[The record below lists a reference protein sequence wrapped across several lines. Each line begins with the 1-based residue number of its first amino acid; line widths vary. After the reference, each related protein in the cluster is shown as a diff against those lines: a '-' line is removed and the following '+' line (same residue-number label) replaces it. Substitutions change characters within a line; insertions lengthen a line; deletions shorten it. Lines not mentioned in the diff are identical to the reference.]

1 MLKNAVRLLTVCFLL
16 AIAACTSGFVS
27 TAFAQGEQATITG
40 IVTDESGAVIPN
52 ARVAVTNI
60 ETKVTREA
68 QTNGEGQYRVPYL
81 SPGKYQVTVESQG
94 FSTAQVDV
102 SLTLGL
108 TATINVPLKAGAVT
122 ETVMVEAGGVEL
134 ERQTASLGNVLNSQ
148 QIIELPLLDRNPY
161 SLVTLAPGVVDRVS
175 SGNPGTG
182 PIINGGRSNTSEVL
196 LDGAESRNSTT
207 NDINYNPP
215 LETVQEVKVVTNN
228 MSAEFGRSGGGVILA
243 ATRSGTNKWH
253 GSLYEFLRN
262 DKLNANSWSNNRV
275 GLARSP
281 FHKNQYGGTFGGPV
295 ILPRFGEGGNQPW
308 YNGRNRTFFFVAF
321 EQTKQRVP
329 DDLIANVPTLL
340 QRGGPDGS
348 GDFDFSQ
355 TFDASGNLVKIYDP
369 ATSTSA
375 TTPRTQF
382 ACNGRLNVI
391 CHARVDPVAAR
402 VLSFYP
408 LPNRPT
414 QSQNFVQN
422 LTRSDDA
429 WKLFFRIDHS
439 LGRHHLF
446 FTGGRQDNPRSTPGV
461 NTAFPGEGVNG
472 EKGVIESHPRTAVLS
487 DTITFRPDLV
497 GEFRASITR
506 NVSQT
511 HPRSAGFDLTQLGFP
526 QSLKD
531 HEEALIFPRF
541 EITDLNNSGSAVLG
555 PDRASFFFDA
565 EFAEQFQG
573 HVTWVRGNHTVKSG
587 GDFTFTAFN
596 VNRPERPSGLF
607 NFTRAFTQ
615 GPLPSNSS
623 TTAGYG
629 FATFLL
635 GPPTSASIT
644 ADPTLAASQKFYSFY
659 VNDEWKVR
667 RNLTFTLGVRWEYQT
682 PWTDRFN
689 QLAYF
694 DPNVVEP
701 LSKKNGLLRFVGRDG
716 NSRYQS
722 FPDKNN
728 FAPRVGVA
736 WQFRQNTVL
745 RLGYGIFY
753 YPGSGG
759 IGSGSSDLGAGFLA
773 TTSSQSLAISNTP
786 NAGATLANSLNVPFV
801 IPPSTLVGNS
811 LTTAY
816 PIWVTPFNQQWNLSI
831 QRMLTKDTLL
841 EVAYIGSRGEHI
853 WINRNL
859 NAVSASNITLG
870 TTLDSLVPNPFVDA
884 NGNPL
889 ITTGSAG
896 RINQRTIT
904 YSQLLRPF
912 PQYGDI
918 TRFRDPAGD
927 SIYHGATLRIN
938 RRMATGLTLQVAYTA
953 SKLMDNVTERFSGR
967 SSFIDPNN
975 LSLSRSV
982 SDEDRSQVFQTNYVY
997 QFPFGKG
1004 QRWLRKGLLSSLLGN
1019 WQTSGVVSLLKG
1031 RPVIITA
1038 TAATHLPGVGATA
1051 VRLYSPVL
1059 PAGQQS
1065 LDRWFDTKAF
1075 MNPAPFTLGNDSRTQ
1090 PNLRGPGEQ
1099 NFNLSLSRSQRIKE
1113 SVNLQFRAEFFN
1125 ALNHPRYGEPVGN
1138 VNDNNFGKII
1148 TGTNPRQIQ
1157 FGLRLSF

>member
-1 MLKNAVRLLTVCFLL
+1 MLKNAIHLLTVWVVLV
-16 AIAACTSGFVS
+16 AAASTVFVS
-27 TAFAQGEQATITG
+27 TAWAQGEQATITG

-60 ETKVTREA
+60 ETRVIREA

-81 SPGKYQVTVESQG
+81 SPGRYQVTVDSKG
-94 FSTAQVDV
+94 FSTAQIEV

-108 TATINVPLKAGAVT
+108 TATINVSLKAGAVS
-122 ETVMVEAGGVEL
+122 ETVMVEAGGIEL

-215 LETVQEVKVVTNN
+215 LETVQEVKVITNN

-275 GLARSP
+275 GLPRSP

-295 ILPRFGEGGNQPW
+295 LLPRFGEGGHQPW
-308 YNGRNRTFFFVAF
+308 YSGRNRTFFFVAL
-321 EQTKQRVP
+321 EQTRQGVP

-340 QRGGPDGS
+340 QRGGIDGS

-382 ACNGRLNVI
+382 SCNGRLNVI
-391 CHARVDPVAAR
+391 CRSRIDPVAAR
-402 VLSFYP
+402 VLAFYP

-414 QSQNFVQN
+414 QSQNFVQT
-422 LTRSDDA
+422 LTRSDNA
-429 WKLFFRIDHS
+429 TKVFFRIDHS
-439 LGRHHLF
+439 FGKHHLF
-446 FTGGRQDNPRSTPGV
+446 FTGGRQDNPRSTTGV

-472 EKGVIESHPRTAVLS
+472 EKGTIESHPRTAVLS

-506 NVSQT
+506 NVIKTQ
-511 HPRSAGFDLTQLGFP
+511 PRSAGFDITQLGFP

-541 EITDLNNSGSAVLG
+541 VITDLDNSGSPLLG
-555 PDRASFFFDA
+555 PDRASFFTDA

-573 HVTWVRGNHTVKSG
+573 HFTWVRGNHTIKSG
-587 GDFTFTAFN
+587 VDFTFMAFN

-615 GPLPSNSS
+615 GPLPS
-623 TTAGYG
+623 TTGTTSGYG
-629 FATFLL
+629 LATFLL
-635 GPPTSASIT
+635 GPPTSAQIT

-667 RNLTFTLGVRWEYQT
+667 RNLTFTLGLRWEYQT

-701 LSKKNGLLRFVGRDG
+701 LSKRNGLLRFVGRDG

-722 FPDKNN
+722 NPDKNN
-728 FAPRVGVA
+728 FAPRVGLA

-745 RLGYGIFY
+745 RLGYGVFY

-786 NAGATLANSLNVPFV
+786 NPGATLANSLNVPFI

-859 NAVSASNITLG
+859 NAVNASYISLG
-870 TTLDSLVPNPFVDA
+870 ATLDSLVPNPFVDA
-884 NGNPL
+884 SGNPL

-938 RRMATGLTLQVAYTA
+938 RRVATGLTFQVAYTA
-953 SKLMDNVTERFSGR
+953 SKMLDNVSERFSGR
-967 SSFIDPNN
+967 TSFIDPNN
-975 LSLSRSV
+975 LWLSRSV
-982 SDEDRSQVFQTNYVY
+982 SDEDRSQILQTNYVY

-1004 QRWLRKGLLSSLLGN
+1004 QRWFRKGLLSSILGN

-1038 TAATHLPGVGATA
+1038 TAATHLPGVSARA
-1051 VRLYSPVL
+1051 VRLYSPIL
-1059 PAGQQS
+1059 PGGQQT

-1075 MNPAPFTLGNDSRTQ
+1075 MNPAPFTLGTDSRTQ

-1113 SVNLQFRAEFFN
+1113 GVNMQFRAEFFN

-1157 FGLRLSF
+1157 LGLRFSF

>member
-1 MLKNAVRLLTVCFLL
+1 MLKKAIRLLTVWFALVV
-16 AIAACTSGFVS
+16 AVS
-27 TAFAQGEQATITG
+27 TTFAQGEQATVTG

-52 ARVAVTNI
+52 ARVAVTNVD
-60 ETKVTREA
+60 TKVTREA

-81 SPGKYQVTVESQG
+81 SPGKYLVIVERQN
-94 FSTAQVDV
+94 FSRAELEVN
-102 SLTLGL
+102 LTLGL
-108 TATINVPLKAGAVT
+108 TATVNVTLKAGTVQ
-122 ETVMVEAGGVEL
+122 ETVIVTASGIEL
-134 ERQTASLGNVLNSQ
+134 ERQTASLGNVLVNQ

-207 NDINYNPP
+207 NDINYVPP

-253 GSLYEFLRN
+253 GSVYEFLRN

-281 FHKNQYGGTFGGPV
+281 FHKNQYGATFSGPV
-295 ILPRFGEGGNQPW
+295 ILPRFGEGGHGAG

-340 QRGGPDGS
+340 QRGGADGN

-355 TFDASGNLVKIYDP
+355 TLDANGNLVKIYDP
-369 ATSTSA
+369 ATSNNA
-375 TTPRTQF
+375 TTPRAQF
-382 ACNGRLNVI
+382 SCNGRLNVI
-391 CHARVDPVAAR
+391 CHNRIDPVAAR
-402 VLSFYP
+402 VLAFYP
-408 LPNRPT
+408 LPNRST

-439 LGRHHLF
+439 IGKHHLF

-461 NTAFPGEGVNG
+461 NIAFPGEGVNG
-472 EKGVIESHPRTAVLS
+472 EKGTIESHPRTAVLS
-487 DTITFRPDLV
+487 DTITFRSDLV

-506 NVSQT
+506 NVIQT
-511 HPRSAGFDLTQLGFP
+511 HPRSADFDLTQLGFP

-531 HEEALIFPRF
+531 HAERLIFPRF
-541 EITDLNNSGSAVLG
+541 EITDLNNSGSPVLG
-555 PDRASFFFDA
+555 PDRASFFTDA

-573 HVTWVRGNHTVKSG
+573 HVNWVRGNHTIKSG
-587 GDFTFTAFN
+587 GDFTFMAFN

-607 NFTRAFTQ
+607 SFTRAFTQ
-615 GPLPSNSS
+615 GPLPTTSS

-635 GPPTSASIT
+635 GPPTSAQIT
-644 ADPTLAASQKFYSFY
+644 ADPTLSASQKFYAFY
-659 VNDEWKVR
+659 ANDEWKAR
-667 RNLTFTLGVRWEYQT
+667 RNLTFNLGVRWEYQT

-701 LSKKNGLLRFVGRDG
+701 LTKRKGLLRFVGRDG

-722 FPDKNN
+722 IPDKNN
-728 FAPRVGVA
+728 FAPRFGLA

-759 IGSGSSDLGAGFLA
+759 IGSGASDLGAGFLA
-773 TTSSQSLAISNTP
+773 TTSSQALAVSNTP
-786 NAGATLANSLNVPFV
+786 NPGSTLANALGATGFV
-801 IPPSTLVGNS
+801 TPPSTLVGNS
-811 LTTAY
+811 ITTAY
-816 PIWVTPFNQQWNLSI
+816 PIWVTPFNQQWNLSV
-831 QRMLTKDTLL
+831 QRMLTKNTLL

-859 NAVSASNITLG
+859 NAVGASYITLG
-870 TTLDSLVPNPFVDA
+870 TTLDSLVANPFVDA

-896 RINQRTIT
+896 RINQKTIT

-918 TRFRDPAGD
+918 TRFRDPSGD
-927 SIYHGATLRIN
+927 SIYHGGTLRLN
-938 RRMATGLTLQVAYTA
+938 RRMTTGLTMQAAYTV
-953 SKLMDNVTERFSGR
+953 SKLIDNVTERFSGR
-967 SSFIDPNN
+967 SNFIDPNN
-975 LSLSRSV
+975 LDLSRSV
-982 SDEDRSQVFQTNYVY
+982 SDEDRSQVFQANYVY

-1004 QRWLRKGLLSSLLGN
+1004 QRWLTKGPLSFILGN
-1019 WQTSGVVSLLKG
+1019 WQTSGTVSLLKG

-1038 TAATHLPGVGATA
+1038 TAATHVPGVGATA
-1051 VRLYSPVL
+1051 VRLRSPIL
-1059 PAGQQS
+1059 PQGQQS
-1065 LDRWFDTKAF
+1065 LNKWFDTTAF
-1075 MNPAPFTLGNDSRTQ
+1075 KNPDSFTLGNDSRTE
-1090 PNLRGPGEQ
+1090 PNLRGPAEK
-1099 NFNLSLSRSQRIKE
+1099 NFNLSLSRNQRLRE
-1113 SVNLQFRAEFFN
+1113 GMNLQLRAEFFN
-1125 ALNHPRYGEPVGN
+1125 AFNHPRYGEPVGN

-1148 TGTNPRQIQ
+1148 TGANPRQIQ
-1157 FGLRLSF
+1157 FGLRFSF

>member
-1 MLKNAVRLLTVCFLL
+1 MLKNAIRLLTVWFVLG
-16 AIAACTSGFVS
+16 AAATTMYVS
-27 TAFAQGEQATITG
+27 TAWAQGEQATITG

-52 ARVAVTNI
+52 ARVAATNI
-60 ETKVTREA
+60 ETRVTREA

-81 SPGKYQVTVESQG
+81 SPGRYQVTVESQG
-94 FSTAQVDV
+94 FGTAQVEV

-108 TATINVPLKAGAVT
+108 TATINVLLKAGAVT

-215 LETVQEVKVVTNN
+215 LETVQEVKVITNN

-243 ATRSGTNKWH
+243 ATRSGTNQWH

-275 GLARSP
+275 GLPRSP

-295 ILPRFGEGGNQPW
+295 LLPRFGEGGHQPG
-308 YNGRNRTFFFVAF
+308 YSGRNRTFFFVAF

-340 QRGGPDGS
+340 QRGGPNGT

-382 ACNGRLNVI
+382 SCNGRLNVI
-391 CHARVDPVAAR
+391 CRSRVDPVAAR
-402 VLSFYP
+402 VLAFYP
-408 LPNRPT
+408 LPNRST
-414 QSQNFVQN
+414 QSQNFVQT

-429 WKLFFRIDHS
+429 TKVFFRIDHS
-439 LGRHHLF
+439 FGKHHLF

-461 NTAFPGEGVNG
+461 NIAFPGEGVNG
-472 EKGVIESHPRTAVLS
+472 EKGTIESHPRTAVLS

-506 NVSQT
+506 NVIKTQ
-511 HPRSAGFDLTQLGFP
+511 PRSAGFDLTQLGFP

-541 EITDLNNSGSAVLG
+541 VITDLDNAGSSLLG
-555 PDRASFFFDA
+555 PDRASFFTDA

-573 HVTWVRGNHTVKSG
+573 HFTWVRGNHTIKSG
-587 GDFTFTAFN
+587 VDFTFMAFN

-623 TTAGYG
+623 TTSGHG

-635 GPPTSASIT
+635 GPPTSAQIT
-644 ADPTLAASQKFYSFY
+644 IDPTLAASQKFYSFY

-701 LSKKNGLLRFVGRDG
+701 LSKRNGLLRFVGRDG

-722 FPDKNN
+722 NPDKNN
-728 FAPRVGVA
+728 FAPRVGLA

-773 TTSSQSLAISNTP
+773 TTSSQSLAVSNTP

-816 PIWVTPFNQQWNLSI
+816 PVWVTPFNQQWNLSI
-831 QRMLTKDTLL
+831 QRLLTTNTLL

-859 NAVSASNITLG
+859 NAVSASYLSLG

-904 YSQLLRPF
+904 FSQLLRPF

-938 RRMATGLTLQVAYTA
+938 RRLATGLTLQVAYTA
-953 SKLMDNVTERFSGR
+953 SKMIDNMSERFSGR
-967 SSFIDPNN
+967 TSFIDPNN

-982 SDEDRSQVFQTNYVY
+982 SDEDRSRVFQTSYVY

-1004 QRWLRKGLLSSLLGN
+1004 QRWLRKGLLSSILGN

-1031 RPVIITA
+1031 RPVIITG
-1038 TAATHLPGVGATA
+1038 TAATHLPGVSATA

-1059 PAGQQS
+1059 PAGQQT
-1065 LDRWFDTKAF
+1065 LDRWFDTGAF

-1113 SVNLQFRAEFFN
+1113 GVNMQFRAEFFN

-1138 VNDNNFGKII
+1138 VNDNNYGKII